1 MNRSLY
7 IGVDIGGT
15 KTAVSLGTAGGKIRT
30 RSSFSTPSG
39 VEETI
44 SEVIGR
50 IGRVRAHLEAEESE
64 DAVAAIGI
72 SCGGPLDAE
81 DGIIQSPPN
90 LPGWD
95 GIPVVEELTTRTGLS
110 CYLEN
115 DANAGAL
122 AEWYWGNGR
131 GCSDLVFLTF
141 GTGLGAGLIL
151 NGRLY
156 RGTSGL
162 AGEIG
167 HVRMTDSGPFGY
179 GKNGSWEGH
188 CSGGGIQ
195 RRYLELTGES
205 RSAKEVCIAATEGE
219 PISRKVI
226 DESGRYLGE
235 GISWLIDVLNPEC
248 IIIGSIFT
256 RNEEL
261 FRPAVEDTVAR
272 ETLSRSRA
280 DCRIL
285 PAGLGETLGDHAALG
300 VALHG
305 HSDKNDL

>member
-1 MNRSLY
+1 MTTPLY

-15 KTAVSLGTAGGKIRT
+15 KTAVSLGTAGGEIRS
-30 RSSFSTPSG
+30 RSSFSTPSD

-44 SEVIGR
+44 SEIVER
-50 IGRVRAHLEAEESE
+50 IGRVRSHLEAEESE
-64 DAVAAIGI
+64 DAVTAIGI

-95 GIPVVEELTTRTGLS
+95 DIPIVEELTTRTGLS

-122 AEWYWGNGR
+122 AEWYWGNGC
-131 GCSDLVFLTF
+131 GCSNLVFLTF

-179 GKNGSWEGH
+179 GKNGSWEGY

-195 RRYLELTGES
+195 R
-205 RSAKEVCIAATEGE
+205 
-219 PISRKVI
+219 
-226 DESGRYLGE
+226 RYLGE
-235 GISWLIDVLNPEC
+235 GISWLIDVLNPDC

-280 DCRIL
+280 ACRIL